1 MSVLAHILGLDDGS
15 GPIYLAWS
23 GAGADLG
30 EFAILGSL
38 IALYRRHTCH
48 VDTPRFCW
56 RPGTHPVTGTAFKA
70 CRKHHP
76 AVPDRIS
83 AQHIAD
89 AHAAHLDRQQGG
101 AS

>member
-1 MSVLAHILGLDDGS
+1 MSLLAHILGLDNGS

-30 EFAILGSL
+30 ELAIVGSA

-56 RPGTHPVTGTAFKA
+56 RPGVHSVGSTGFRT
-70 CRKHHP
+70 CRRHHP
-76 AVPDRIS
+76 TVPDQIT
-83 AQHIAD
+83 AEHIAQ
-89 AHAAHLDRQQGG
+89 AHAEQTARSVG
-101 AS
+101 S